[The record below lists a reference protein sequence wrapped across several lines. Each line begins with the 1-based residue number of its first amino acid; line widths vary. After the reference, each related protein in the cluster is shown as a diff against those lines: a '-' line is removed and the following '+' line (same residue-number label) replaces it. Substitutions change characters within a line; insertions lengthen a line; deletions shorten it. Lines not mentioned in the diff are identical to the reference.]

1 MDAAASVGEVVVFPE
16 SLYSYGPVTGE
27 MTEAT
32 PSTATAG
39 KLGVRAELIRARAAH
54 TADTVSMVASD
65 FYGPRVRAALAGKLM
80 VPRLLAGKSVQT
92 LGRLDQVHSFTYVP
106 DLAAAMIAA
115 ADQPQAW
122 NRVLHAPT
130 GPALTQ
136 RDLVRTFAEVAGVPV
151 PRIFAVPTG
160 LLRAVGVVSG
170 QAREAAETGYMTDRP
185 FVMTSTVTEELLGL
199 RPTPL
204 REGIAATI
212 DYWRTSAATPHP
224 PHLSPSPEVG
234 EELSQVG
241 HQEVGCLQRGK
252 VPAAVE
258 LGPPHQVVL
267 PLGDPADRAVTG
279 EHRTR
284 GGYTGGGQRGA
295 PLVALGVEP
304 HRRPDRAGEVH
315 QAEVG
320 QERIHVQG
328 VGDPVVGGGGG
339 EVGGVRG

>member
-1 MDAAASVGEVVVFPE
+1 MSTYLVTGAGPVGATLAQQLAERGETVRLATRSGSGPEHDRIERIRLDVNDTTALARAAEGVSAVFHAIHGSKYQAAAWRAELPAAEQAVMDAAAGVGAVVVFPE

-224 PHLSPSPEVG
+224 AH
-234 EELSQVG
+234 
-241 HQEVGCLQRGK
+241 
-252 VPAAVE
+252 
-258 LGPPHQVVL
+258 
-267 PLGDPADRAVTG
+267 T
-279 EHRTR
+279 
-284 GGYTGGGQRGA
+284 
-295 PLVALGVEP
+295 
-304 HRRPDRAGEVH
+304 
-315 QAEVG
+315 
-320 QERIHVQG
+320 
-328 VGDPVVGGGGG
+328 
-339 EVGGVRG
+339 